1 MMRRGMVHKGLFGSR
16 IFFQLLAVTALV
28 ALAHPALAAG
38 APEKLG
44 QVLDHTTD
52 SFSKLP
58 NIFSMIAYLSGLVLA
73 VQAIFKIKEHVDGRP
88 GGPTL
93 ADGVKRFIAGG
104 GFFAMPMVSEAL
116 YNSVFGNGQKISI
129 TDRTSGNATG
139 DGLDALVVRMM
150 QDIGGPTEKLLTAFC
165 YLSAIG
171 FMMVGISRLTKRMED
186 GPRGPAGMG
195 TIMTFIASAALFAF
209 GDMMGAFSSSLF
221 GTSEIKTHAII
232 ANNIGMTAD
241 DMTKVQTVI
250 EAVMGFVMIVG
261 FIAFIRGWFVL
272 KNFADGNQGATLAQ
286 GLTFLFGG
294 ALAINLGPLINA
306 FQSTLGITG
315 ITFG

>member
-1 MMRRGMVHKGLFGSR
+1 MMRRGMVHKGSFGSR

-28 ALAHPALAAG
+28 ALAHPALAATDD
-38 APEKLG
+38 KLG
-44 QVLDHTTD
+44 TVLNNTTS
-52 SFSKLP
+52 SFEKLP
-58 NIFSMIAYLSGLVLA
+58 NIFSMIAYLSGLILG
-73 VQAIFKIKEHVDGRP
+73 VQAIFKIKDHVDGRP

-104 GFFAMPMVSEAL
+104 AFFAMPMVSEAL
-116 YNSVFGNGQKISI
+116 YNSFFGNGNKISI
-129 TDRTSGNATG
+129 TSRTGGNATG
-139 DGLDALVVRMM
+139 DGLDALVVRLM

-195 TIMTFIASAALFAF
+195 TIMTFVAAGALFAF
-209 GDMMGAFSSSLF
+209 GDMMGAFTASIF
-221 GTSEIKTHAII
+221 GDSTIATHAII

-250 EAVMGFVMIVG
+250 EAVMGFIMIVG

-294 ALAINLGPLINA
+294 ALAINLGELINA

-315 ITFG
+315 ITFS